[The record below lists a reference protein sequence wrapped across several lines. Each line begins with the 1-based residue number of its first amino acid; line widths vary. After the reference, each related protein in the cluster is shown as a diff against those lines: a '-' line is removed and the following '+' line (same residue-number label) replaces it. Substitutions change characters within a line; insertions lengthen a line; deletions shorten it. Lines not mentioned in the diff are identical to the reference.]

1 MERKTETRSKHS
13 VNHLLSFT
21 ETTLR
26 HQFQASSS
34 FATTSD
40 FMTAVVRNFF
50 YNKDP
55 NLSRLRR
62 NSRAHILKSQSCSL
76 RDHITVFALFRLL
89 AWERLVYL

>member
-50 YNKDP
+50 YRRTRTCAGAEE
-55 NLSRLRR
+55 LSCPHTQI
-62 NSRAHILKSQSCSL
+62 AK
-76 RDHITVFALFRLL
+76 LL
-89 AWERLVYL
+89 AT